1 MGRDAT
7 PRAAFARPA
16 HRTDLLGEHAPL
28 SILPPEPSPRQ
39 PLTLDCSHPP
49 LPKTNR
55 SVGSG
60 HGTRVQR
67 RGWSRAGGPALV
79 RHESCG
85 RTHRGGVRERDRGQ
99 SGGHRRDRGG
109 ESRAAADRHGA
120 PFVLASSPR
129 RYFWISPGTFI
140 PSRRLSFR
148 RPSRSCLC
156 TPAFVRRFRRPF
168 SSWLVQIP

>member
-1 MGRDAT
+1 MTRHH
-7 PRAAFARPA
+7 AR
-16 HRTDLLGEHAPL
+16 LSHAPRTEL
-28 SILPPEPSPRQ
+28 IYWVNMRPFQSPPEPSPRQ

-120 PFVLASSPR
+120 PFVLACSPR
-129 RYFWISPGTFI
+129 RYFWISPETFI
-140 PSRRLSFR
+140 PRRRLSFR
-148 RPSRSCLC
+148 RPSRSCLS